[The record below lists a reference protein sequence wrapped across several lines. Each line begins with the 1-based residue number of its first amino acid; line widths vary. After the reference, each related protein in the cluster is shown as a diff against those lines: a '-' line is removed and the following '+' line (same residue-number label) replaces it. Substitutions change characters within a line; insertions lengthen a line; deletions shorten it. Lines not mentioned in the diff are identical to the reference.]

1 MRKAPATRWGFF
13 VGRGFA
19 EACPYLCAIAIG
31 TLFRS
36 ENLVF
41 VTFYSL
47 MRKQKPVSDSFV
59 IMTELVL
66 PNDTNTLNN
75 LMGGRMMHLMD
86 IAAAISAQKH
96 SNRIV
101 VTASV
106 DNVSFR
112 DSIRLGNVVTLQA
125 QVTRAFSSSMEVH
138 IDVWAEDIPSGTKL
152 KTNEA
157 FFTFVAVDQAG
168 RPIDVP
174 EALPTTEEE
183 IHLFEGAL
191 RRRQLRLVLA
201 GRMKPA
207 EAAEL
212 KALFALE

>member
-1 MRKAPATRWGFF
+1 MLQAPSEALPWALFGAHSIILPTRTAFGPPSPQ
-13 VGRGFA
+13 V
-19 EACPYLCAIAIG
+19 
-31 TLFRS
+31 
-36 ENLVF
+36 V
-41 VTFYSL
+41 
-47 MRKQKPVSDSFV
+47 MRKQKPVADSFV

-174 EALPTTEEE
+174 EALPETAEE
-183 IHLFEGAL
+183 ILLFDGAL